1 MRFPDNCVSHT
12 AHIVMAMPTFS
23 REEIVHLGDLARIA
37 LTDEEITRLQ
47 GELNVIADS
56 INKVQEVA
64 SDDVPPTANPVPLEA
79 YLRPDVAETPLT
91 QEEALAGGPKTRG
104 RHVRGTANPGK
115 RGVIDEQRNRNSRQ
129 TVCCRAGRCRQ
140 ERATSPLASSSKPRP
155 QR

>member
-91 QEEALAGGPKTRG
+91 QEEALAGGPKTEAGMFVAPRILG
-104 RHVRGTANPGK
+104 SED
-115 RGVIDEQRNRNSRQ
+115 VIDEQRNRNLSSNCLR
-129 TVCCRAGRCRQ
+129 RAGRCRQ
-140 ERATSPLASSSKPRP
+140 EGRRHLSRARRSPTSR
-155 QR
+155 